1 MPDNSSG
8 GPKRT
13 LGIFTLA
20 MINMAAILTLRNLP
34 LMAFYGLASV
44 FFYGVAALAFFVPVA
59 LVAAELATTYP
70 ESGGVYAWVKRGFG
84 AKYGFLAVWMDWVE
98 NVVWFPTVLSFVAAT
113 IAYAVAPS
121 LDENKFFMVTVML
134 VVYWGATFVNFFGMK
149 ASGLISSIGTIA
161 GTIIPGCL
169 LIIMAVIWLVMGK
182 GVQFEVSWD
191 AFIPDMKLSNMSFF
205 AGVILGYF
213 GIEMA
218 AYHAREAK
226 DPKRDYPKAIML
238 SVVTIVAVFIM
249 GSLAIAVVVPAKD
262 ISLVAGLMQAMEKF
276 FDPFGLRWVVPV
288 LAVLV
293 AAGGIAQISTW
304 LVGPSKGLLATARD
318 GSLPPVLE
326 KVNKAHMPVSILVAQ
341 GLVSTVF
348 VLLFLLVPNAN
359 SFYWILSALTA
370 QITLIMYILM
380 FASAIRLRYID
391 RGAKRPYQVPGGIGG
406 MWIVG
411 GLGLGASFFTFFV
424 GFVPPIDVKISGLI
438 GFEAFL
444 VLGIVVL
451 SLPPFI
457 LDRIKKPN
465 WVPEHPE
472 ELED

>member
-1 MPDNSSG
+1 MADNPGG

-44 FFYGVAALAFFVPVA
+44 FFYGVAALAFFLPVA

-70 ESGGVYAWVKRGFG
+70 EAGGVYAWVKRGFG

-134 VVYWGATFVNFFGMK
+134 VVYWGATFINFFGMK

-161 GTIIPGCL
+161 GTIIPGSL

-182 GVQFEVSWD
+182 GVQFTVSWD
-191 AFIPDMKLSNMSFF
+191 AFIPEMKFSNMSFF

-218 AYHAREAK
+218 AYHAREAR
-226 DPKRDYPKAIML
+226 DPKRDYPKAILL
-238 SVVTIVAVFIM
+238 SVVIIVAIFIM

-276 FDPFGLRWVVPV
+276 FDPFGLQWLVPV

-380 FASAIRLRYID
+380 FASAIKLRYSD
-391 RGAKRPYQVPGGIGG
+391 RDAKRPYQVPGGMAG
-406 MWIVG
+406 MWIIG
-411 GLGLGASFFTFFV
+411 GLGLGASFFAFFV

-444 VLGIVVL
+444 ILGIVVL

-457 LDRIKKPN
+457 LERIKKPS

-472 ELED
+472 DLED

>member
-1 MPDNSSG
+1 MADNPSS

-34 LMAFYGLASV
+34 LMAVYGLASV
-44 FFYGVAALAFFVPVA
+44 FFYAVAALAFFVPVA

-70 ESGGVYAWVKRGFG
+70 EAGGVYAWVKRGYG

-113 IAYAVAPS
+113 IAYVVSPS

-149 ASGLISSIGTIA
+149 ASGLISSVGTIA
-161 GTIIPGCL
+161 GTIIPGSL
-169 LIIMAVIWLVMGK
+169 LIVMAVAWLVMGK
-182 GVQFEVSWD
+182 GVQFTVSWD
-191 AFIPDMKLSNMSFF
+191 AFIPDMKLSNLSFF
-205 AGVILGYF
+205 AGVILGYV

-218 AYHAREAK
+218 AFHAREAR
-226 DPKRDYPKAIML
+226 DPRRDYPKAILL
-238 SVVTIVAVFIM
+238 SVVIIVALFMM
-249 GSLAIAVVVPAKD
+249 GSLAIAVVVPAKE

-276 FDPFGLRWVVPV
+276 FDPFGLRWLVPL

-318 GSLPPVLE
+318 GSLPPALE
-326 KVNKAHMPVSILVAQ
+326 KVNRAHMPVPILVAQ
-341 GLVSTVF
+341 GLVSTFF

-370 QITLIMYILM
+370 QITVIMYILM
-380 FASAIRLRYID
+380 FASAIRLRYRD
-391 RGAKRPYQVPGGIGG
+391 PGAARPYRVPGGKAG
-406 MWIVG
+406 MWIVA
-411 GLGLGASFFTFFV
+411 GLGLVASFFAFFL
-424 GFVPPIDVKISGLI
+424 GFVPPVEVQTGGLI

-444 VLGIVVL
+444 VMGIVAL

-457 LDRIKKPN
+457 LDKIKKPG
-465 WVPEHPE
+465 WVPQHPE
-472 ELED
+472 DLED

>member
-1 MPDNSSG
+1 MPDNPGG
-8 GPKRT
+8 GPSRT

-34 LMAFYGLASV
+34 LMAYYGLASV

-70 ESGGVYAWVKRGFG
+70 EAGGVYAWVKRGFG
-84 AKYGFLAVWMDWVE
+84 PRYGFLAVWMDWVE

-161 GTIIPGCL
+161 GTIIPGAL

-191 AFIPDMKLSNMSFF
+191 AFLPDMKLSNMSFF

-218 AYHAREAK
+218 AYHAREAR
-226 DPKRDYPKAIML
+226 DPKRDYPKAILL
-238 SVVTIVAVFIM
+238 SVVIIVAIFIM

-276 FDPFGLRWVVPV
+276 FDPFGLKWVVPL

-370 QITLIMYILM
+370 QITVIMYILM
-380 FASAIRLRYID
+380 FASAIKLRYSD
-391 RGAKRPYQVPGGIGG
+391 RDAKRPYQVPGGMIG

-411 GLGLGASFFTFFV
+411 GVGLGASFFTFFV
-424 GFVPPIDVKISGLI
+424 GFVPPIHLKTSGLI

-444 VLGIVVL
+444 VLGIVAL

-457 LDRIKKPN
+457 LDKIKKPS

>member
-1 MPDNSSG
+1 MPDNPGG
-8 GPKRT
+8 GPSRT

-34 LMAFYGLASV
+34 LMAYYGLASV
-44 FFYGVAALAFFVPVA
+44 FFYAVAALAFFVPVA

-70 ESGGVYAWVKRGFG
+70 EAGGVYAWVKRGFG
-84 AKYGFLAVWMDWVE
+84 PRYGFLAVWMDWVE

-161 GTIIPGCL
+161 GTIIPGAL

-191 AFIPDMKLSNMSFF
+191 AFLPDMKLSNMSFF

-218 AYHAREAK
+218 AYHAREAR
-226 DPKRDYPKAIML
+226 DPKRDYPKAILL
-238 SVVTIVAVFIM
+238 SVVIIVAIFIM

-326 KVNKAHMPVSILVAQ
+326 KVNKTHMPVSILVAQ

-370 QITLIMYILM
+370 QITVIMYILM
-380 FASAIRLRYID
+380 FASAIKLRHSD
-391 RGAKRPYQVPGGIGG
+391 RDAKRPYQVPGGMIG

-411 GLGLGASFFTFFV
+411 GVGLGASFFAFFV
-424 GFVPPIDVKISGLI
+424 GFVPPVDVKISGLI

-444 VLGIVVL
+444 VLGIVAL

-457 LDRIKKPN
+457 LDKIKKPN

>member
-1 MPDNSSG
+1 M
-8 GPKRT
+8 
-13 LGIFTLA
+13 
-20 MINMAAILTLRNLP
+20 
-34 LMAFYGLASV
+34 
-44 FFYGVAALAFFVPVA
+44 
-59 LVAAELATTYP
+59 
-70 ESGGVYAWVKRGFG
+70 
-84 AKYGFLAVWMDWVE
+84 
-98 NVVWFPTVLSFVAAT
+98 
-113 IAYAVAPS
+113 
-121 LDENKFFMVTVML
+121 
-134 VVYWGATFVNFFGMK
+134 
-149 ASGLISSIGTIA
+149 
-161 GTIIPGCL
+161 
-169 LIIMAVIWLVMGK
+169 IWLVMGK
-182 GVQFEVSWD
+182 GVQFDVSWD
-191 AFIPDMKLSNMSFF
+191 AFIPDMKMSNMSFF

-218 AYHAREAK
+218 AYHAREAR

-276 FDPFGLRWVVPV
+276 FDPFGLHWVVPV

-380 FASAIRLRYID
+380 FASAIRLRYTD
-391 RGAKRPYQVPGGIGG
+391 PGRQTPLPGARRHRRHVGRGRAGSGGQLFPPFSWGSCRPY
-406 MWIVG
+406 
-411 GLGLGASFFTFFV
+411 T
-424 GFVPPIDVKISGLI
+424 
-438 GFEAFL
+438 
-444 VLGIVVL
+444 
-451 SLPPFI
+451 
-457 LDRIKKPN
+457 
-465 WVPEHPE
+465 
-472 ELED
+472 

>member
-1 MPDNSSG
+1 MADKAKG
-8 GPKRT
+8 GPART

-34 LMAFYGLASV
+34 LMAGYGLASV
-44 FFYGVAALAFFVPVA
+44 FFYAVAALTFFLPVA
-59 LVAAELATTYP
+59 LVAAELATAYP
-70 ESGGVYAWVKRGFG
+70 EAGGVYAWVKRGFS
-84 AKYGFLAVWMDWVE
+84 AEYGFLAVWMEWVE

-113 IAYAVAPS
+113 IAYAITPS
-121 LDENKFFMVTVML
+121 LDENKFFMVAVML
-134 VVYWGATFVNFFGMK
+134 TVYWGATFVNFFGMK

-161 GTIIPGCL
+161 GTLIPGGL
-169 LIIMAVIWLVMGK
+169 LIIMALVWLCMGK
-182 GVQFEVSWD
+182 PVQFEVSWD
-191 AFIPDMKLSNMSFF
+191 AFIPDLKLPNLAFF

-218 AYHAREAK
+218 AFHAREAR
-226 DPKRDYPKAIML
+226 DPRKDYPKAIL
-238 SVVTIVAVFIM
+238 LAVVAIVALFMM

-262 ISLVAGLMQAMEKF
+262 ISLVAGLMQAMERF
-276 FDPFGLRWVVPV
+276 FDPFGLGWVVPI
-288 LAVLV
+288 LAVLA

-318 GSLPPVLE
+318 GSLPHSLQG
-326 KVNKAHMPVSILVAQ
+326 VNKAHMPVSILVAQ

-359 SFYWILSALTA
+359 SFYWILSALTT
-370 QITLIMYILM
+370 QLTVIMYILM
-380 FASAIRLRYID
+380 LAAGIRLRYKD
-391 RGAKRPYQVPGGIGG
+391 PQAERPYRVPGGNLG
-406 MWIVG
+406 MWVVAGVG
-411 GLGLGASFFTFFV
+411 LAACFFAFFI
-424 GFVPPIDVKISGLI
+424 GFVPPITLSTGKFI

-444 VLGIVVL
+444 ILGIVLL

-457 LDRIKKPN
+457 MSKIKKPS

>member
-1 MPDNSSG
+1 MADNSG
-8 GPKRT
+8 GAPKRT

-20 MINMAAILTLRNLP
+20 MINMAAILTLRSLP

-44 FFYGVAALAFFVPVA
+44 FFYGVAALAFFLPVA

-70 ESGGVYAWVKRGFG
+70 EAGGVYAWVKRGFG
-84 AKYGFLAVWMDWVE
+84 PKYGFLAVWMDWVE

-113 IAYAVAPS
+113 IAYVVAPS

-134 VVYWGATFVNFFGMK
+134 VVYWGATFINFFGMK

-169 LIIMAVIWLVMGK
+169 LIIMAAIWLVMGK
-182 GVQFEVSWD
+182 GVQFTVSWD

-218 AYHAREAK
+218 AYHAREAR
-226 DPKRDYPKAIML
+226 DPQRDYAKAIML
-238 SVVTIVAVFIM
+238 SVVIIVAVFIM

-262 ISLVAGLMQAMEKF
+262 ISLVAGLMQAMERF
-276 FDPFGLRWVVPV
+276 FDPFGLKWLVPV

-318 GSLPPVLE
+318 GALPPALE
-326 KVNKAHMPVSILVAQ
+326 TVNKAHMPVPILVAQ

-380 FASAIRLRYID
+380 FASALRLRYTD
-391 RGAKRPYQVPGGIGG
+391 RDAKRPYQVPGGLTG
-406 MWIVG
+406 MWIVA
-411 GLGLGASFFTFFV
+411 GLGLAASFFTFFV

-444 VLGIVVL
+444 VIGIVVL

-457 LDRIKKPN
+457 LERIKKPG
-465 WVPEHPE
+465 WVPQHPE